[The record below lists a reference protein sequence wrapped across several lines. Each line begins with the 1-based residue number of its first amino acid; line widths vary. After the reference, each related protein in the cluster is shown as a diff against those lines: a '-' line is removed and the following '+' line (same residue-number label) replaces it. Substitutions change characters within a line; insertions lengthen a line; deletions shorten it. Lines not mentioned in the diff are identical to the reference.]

1 MGSATK
7 YFLKKLLD
15 HEVFRSMVSWAMIF
29 FLILSPSGPQSY
41 ILNVRSLSSFK
52 MKSWMKIL
60 TLMTLQEKSNKDTIQ
75 AFCKFL
81 IISIEY

>member
-15 HEVFRSMVSWAMIF
+15 HEIFRSMASWAMIF
-29 FLILSPSGPQSY
+29 LKFLNPSGPRSY

-60 TLMTLQEKSNKDTIQ
+60 TLMTLQEKSNKGTIQ
-75 AFCKFL
+75 AFYKFL
-81 IISIEY
+81 IISIE